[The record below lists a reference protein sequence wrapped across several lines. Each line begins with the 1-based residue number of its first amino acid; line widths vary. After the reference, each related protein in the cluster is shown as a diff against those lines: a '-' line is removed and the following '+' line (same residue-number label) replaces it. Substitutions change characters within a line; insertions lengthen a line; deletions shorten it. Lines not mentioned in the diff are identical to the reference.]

1 MFFSL
6 VLGLTDIFISS
17 LLLFGFLPPSSLC
30 LQSSHVALILVF
42 TPCPRVNM
50 AWAAKG
56 QRGRT
61 RDGYPTFL
69 QPVGVCGSAS
79 CLCSVPHRIVAQQV
93 SSRSVSAAGARSSSM
108 LWPKTQK
115 TQPACKGTGVACSWL
130 PLASDSEVSVSVSGD
145 LKQQDAKLL

>member
-30 LQSSHVALILVF
+30 MQSSHVALILVF

-79 CLCSVPHRIVAQQV
+79 CLCSVPHRIVAQQGAHGV
-93 SSRSVSAAGARSSSM
+93 CQQQVRGAHRCCGPRLRKHSQLVRGLAWLAAGC
-108 LWPKTQK
+108 L
-115 TQPACKGTGVACSWL
+115 
-130 PLASDSEVSVSVSGD
+130 
-145 LKQQDAKLL
+145 